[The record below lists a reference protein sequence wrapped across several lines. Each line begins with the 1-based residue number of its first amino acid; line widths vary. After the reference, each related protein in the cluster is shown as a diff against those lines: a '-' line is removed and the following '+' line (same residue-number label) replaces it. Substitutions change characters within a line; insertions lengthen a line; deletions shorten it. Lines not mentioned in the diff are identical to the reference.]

1 MIQISQLSKY
11 FDDFCAVDN
20 ISFTLEP
27 GEILGFLGPNG
38 AGKSTTMKILTGFLA
53 PTRGQV
59 NILGHDVLKDPISAQ
74 LEIGY
79 LPEGAP
85 AYADMSVMAALK
97 FIAQI
102 RGYSGEELRQR
113 IQSVVEKVELQAV
126 LDKRVENLSKGYC
139 RRLGIAQ
146 ALIHDPKV
154 LILDEPTDGLDP
166 NQKHQVRQLIRNLSK
181 DKTVIISTHILEEV
195 SAVCTRAMIL
205 AAGRI
210 VFDGTPQ
217 ALAAKSDLHNAVRVR
232 LQTVMPGIIE
242 ALQAL
247 VDVQEVSQDDSGMI
261 TVFPID
267 GKAILPAVNS
277 VLHKNNCL
285 VEELHVET
293 GQLDDVFRKVTLS
306 QAQHAHSSA
315 SQSQAVDSKDKS
327 QKQEHKA

>member
-20 ISFTLEP
+20 ISFTLQP

-53 PTRGQV
+53 PTSGQV
-59 NILGHDVLKDPISAQ
+59 TILGHDVLKDPISAQ
-74 LEIGY
+74 LDIGY

-85 AYADMSVMAALK
+85 AYADMTVMAALK

-102 RGYSGEELRQR
+102 RGYTGEELRQR
-113 IQSVVEKVELQAV
+113 IQSVIEKVELQAV

-166 NQKHQVRQLIRNLSK
+166 NQKHQVRELIRNLSK

-217 ALAAKSDLHNAVRVR
+217 ELAAKSDLHNAVRIK
-232 LQTVMPGIIE
+232 LQSVSSGIIE
-242 ALQAL
+242 ALTAL
-247 VDVQEVSQDDSGMI
+247 PEVQQVTQDETGMI
-261 TVFPID
+261 TVYPTD
-267 GKAILPAVNS
+267 GKAILPAVNA
-277 VLHKNNCL
+277 VLHSNNCL
-285 VEELHVET
+285 VEELHVES
-293 GQLDDVFRKVTLS
+293 GQLDDVFRKVTLAS
-306 QAQHAHSSA
+306 HESVRSS
-315 SQSQAVDSKDKS
+315 DKMDN
-327 QKQEHKA
+327 KQEQSA